1 MTETSLRRKRLAADE
16 GDEQDE
22 HDASPHKRTRAGSG
36 AAFKWLWSPPLSASP
51 APESLWTYSD
61 RSDRERRLFRGPD
74 DGDVPRSFSLP
85 PEPTTYRRYRRR
97 GAISVTA
104 SSPPGE
110 VDRHLA
116 AQLEQQIAIIRLKSA
131 AAAAAAGT
139 DDEEELERV
148 RRELE
153 GVQIDATLPSILGIS
168 LDFGRKLDLGPS
180 GSPDEGS
187 RNKGESVAREPLISS
202 PSSKKPGSPAGAGGC
217 LWDPKKGKL
226 GDGDNLRPVGCGAVV
241 RVSGGVCGGTGGEG
255 PTAGLWR
262 REKRRRPR
270 T

>member
-1 MTETSLRRKRLAADE
+1 MAETSLRRKRLAADE

-36 AAFKWLWSPPLSASP
+36 AAFKWLWSPPPSASP

-131 AAAAAAGT
+131 AAAAAGT

-153 GVQIDATLPSILGIS
+153 GVQIDATLPTILGIS

-187 RNKGESVAREPLISS
+187 RNKEE
-202 PSSKKPGSPAGAGGC
+202 PGSPAGAGGC

>member
-1 MTETSLRRKRLAADE
+1 MRRKRLAADE

-36 AAFKWLWSPPLSASP
+36 AFKWLWSPPAASP

-61 RSDRERRLFRGPD
+61 RTDRERKLSRGPD

-85 PEPTTYRRYRRR
+85 PEPTYRRYRRR

-131 AAAAAAGT
+131 VAAAGT
-139 DDEEELERV
+139 DGDEEEVERV

-187 RNKGESVAREPLISS
+187 RNGGESVARTPPLVPLSRKRSPVHESS
-202 PSSKKPGSPAGAGGC
+202 
-217 LWDPKKGKL
+217 
-226 GDGDNLRPVGCGAVV
+226 RE
-241 RVSGGVCGGTGGEG
+241 RVLSIFLDET
-255 PTAGLWR
+255 
-262 REKRRRPR
+262 
-270 T
+270 